1 MEMTWP
7 PCSVGP
13 SSCHLVSCKRIHL
26 TLLFLSDKESWSD
39 STVREVHPGTVFMC
53 SLCTDDAT
61 FYPFPDS
68 VVPITV
74 HNKFNFESTDEITIF
89 VYIRPKYFCCCFY
102 F

>member
-1 MEMTWP
+1 
-7 PCSVGP
+7 
-13 SSCHLVSCKRIHL
+13 
-26 TLLFLSDKESWSD
+26 
-39 STVREVHPGTVFMC
+39 MC